1 MMSRAMSLGSLEL
14 AQLFFATVVLAS
26 YAFALGELMGWRG
39 RAGAAV
45 VGLLAAAGLVRT
57 GQSWEASVV
66 ILASVPLITGLLAL
80 AAWVLWKLTLGT
92 TRPRA
97 TVAPERGAQEREP
110 HRLGER
116 ALALADAPCECHSSG
131 SIEEVGLRSP
141 SAHAISHGTS
151 REPNTWNSPARITF
165 SSPEIP
171 RRFN

>member
-1 MMSRAMSLGSLEL
+1 MSLGSLEL

-92 TRPRA
+92 TRPRV

-110 HRLGER
+110 HRLVES

-141 SAHAISHGTS
+141 SAHGTS
-151 REPNTWNSPARITF
+151 REPNTWSSPAAITF